1 MSWSRAPEPASWLR
15 RVWAHSLDMLMF
27 WAPALLVLGG
37 AAFWPSRT
45 ASSAVFAG
53 LLLFAL
59 YAVFWFALLPRGA
72 TPGKAC
78 AGIRVVREDGRPAGF
93 WLMLVREA
101 MLKFLA
107 SALLSLVTA
116 GIYWAADCLWPLW
129 DQRRQSLHDKMAGTV
144 VVTGTGAGSTEDLGE
159 RLARVFGEDPP
170 GAGASGGLREEIA
183 RAFYE
188 DRPGSGDS
196 PPVAGASGD
205 LREEIARAFG
215 EGRPGPRP

>member
-1 MSWSRAPEPASWLR
+1 
-15 RVWAHSLDMLMF
+15 MLMF

-37 AAFWPSRT
+37 AAFWPSRP
-45 ASSAVFAG
+45 APAAVFAG
-53 LLLFAL
+53 LLLCAL

-101 MLKFLA
+101 VLKFLA
-107 SALLSLVTA
+107 SALLSLVTV
-116 GIYWAADCLWPLW
+116 GLYWAADCLWPLW

-144 VVTGTGAGSTEDLGE
+144 VVVTVTGTWAGSTEDLGE
-159 RLARVFGEDPP
+159 RLSRVFGEDPP
-170 GAGASGGLREEIA
+170 GAGASGGGASGDLREEIA

-188 DRPGSGDS
+188 DRPGAGDS
-196 PPVAGASGD
+196 PPGAGASGGGASGD
-205 LREEIARAFG
+205 LREEIARAAG
-215 EGRPGPRP
+215 EGRPGSRA